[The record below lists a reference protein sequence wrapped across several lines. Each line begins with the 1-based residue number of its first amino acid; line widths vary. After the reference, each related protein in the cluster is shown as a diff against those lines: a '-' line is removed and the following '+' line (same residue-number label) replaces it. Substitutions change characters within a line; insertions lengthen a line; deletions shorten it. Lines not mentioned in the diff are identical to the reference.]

1 MVTNR
6 LLILLFLGSAIL
18 LGVFEAKARA
28 QKAPAQSSEPNS
40 VQRNVAKDLEDDEDG
55 ARQLFLLGDESVS
68 PLIKF
73 LSHPD
78 EEKRV
83 AAARGLAY
91 IGTPQGIQALRN
103 AIKTE
108 KDEEAKS
115 AISCFLAGGLVETK
129 SETDLN
135 FLRNSV
141 DSVRHADDK
150 DLGLQGFCAA
160 LALGMRGGN
169 DSLSLLRKVAK
180 ADGPEEIGEAIRWI
194 EEKKPNPKR
203 PTPKASVRDEEL
215 IKEIVLDGTF
225 FAEEE
230 RDNTAVE
237 ELTFNRARNK
247 ALVSLEVDRLNYAHG
262 YDLVLAKESGVWR
275 VVGIWFTWIGD
286 KVTPPNK

>member
-6 LLILLFLGSAIL
+6 LLILVFLGSTIL
-18 LGVFEAKARA
+18 LGVFEAETREE
-28 QKAPAQSSEPNS
+28 KAPAQHSMPNS
-40 VQRNVAKDLEDDEDG
+40 VQRHLAKDLEDDEDG

-73 LSHPD
+73 LSDPD
-78 EEKRV
+78 EGKRV

-91 IGTPQGIQALRN
+91 IGAPQGIQALRN
-103 AIKTE
+103 AIKTD
-108 KDEEAKS
+108 KDEETKS
-115 AISCFLAGGLVETK
+115 AMSCFLAGALVETK

-141 DSVRHADDK
+141 ASARHAGDDGW
-150 DLGLQGFCAA
+150 DFPGFCAA

-169 DSLSLLRKVAK
+169 DSLLLLRKTAK
-180 ADGPEEIGEAIRWI
+180 ADDPEEIEKAIRWM
-194 EEKKPNPKR
+194 EEKKSIPKR
-203 PTPKASVRDEEL
+203 ATSKASVRDEEL

-230 RDNTAVE
+230 RDNTSVE
-237 ELTFNRARNK
+237 QLTFNRARNK
-247 ALVSLEVDRLNYAHG
+247 ALVTLEIDRPKYARG

-275 VVGIWFTWIGD
+275 VVGIWFAWTAD
-286 KVTPPNK
+286 KVSAP